1 MNRLALS
8 LIAGSTLLA
17 ASPAFA
23 YIGPGAGLS
32 LLGALWGLVV
42 AVVVTVGFVV
52 LWPLRRMMKR
62 KHPADST
69 EASPDSASVDA
80 DDKAPRS

>member
-1 MNRLALS
+1 MKRPALYLLAWS
-8 LIAGSTLLA
+8 GALA

-42 AVVVTVGFVV
+42 AVAVTVGFIV

-62 KHPADST
+62 KQAVNGD
-69 EASPDSASVDA
+69 DSAA
-80 DDKAPRS
+80 AAPHKEDGNRPN